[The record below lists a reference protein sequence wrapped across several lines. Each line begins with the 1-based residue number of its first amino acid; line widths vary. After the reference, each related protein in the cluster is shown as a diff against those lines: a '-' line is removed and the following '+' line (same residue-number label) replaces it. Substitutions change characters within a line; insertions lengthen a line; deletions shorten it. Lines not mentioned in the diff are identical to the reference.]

1 MHTSALQ
8 QRLATYK
15 LWKTRVARAIAELET
30 WLDLHRRATPRAREQ
45 LLAAAQTLAVDRL
58 TVAIVGEQA
67 GARTDLINAL
77 FFSGL
82 AMPLLPTVPSG
93 TAPCTTELWWDGGR
107 GEAYLRLLPVET
119 RAQDRSQSFRTPPGH
134 PEGYLEGFANIYAE
148 AARAILARRE
158 GAAPDPAITYPGL
171 KEGLEGVAFVDAC
184 VRSSRRNGA
193 WVKLAL

>member
-1 MHTSALQ
+1 M
-8 QRLATYK
+8 
-15 LWKTRVARAIAELET
+15 TRVPA
-30 WLDLHRRATPRAREQ
+30 
-45 LLAAAQTLAVDRL
+45 
-58 TVAIVGEQA
+58 
-67 GARTDLINAL
+67 
-77 FFSGL
+77 
-82 AMPLLPTVPSG
+82 
-93 TAPCTTELWWDGGR
+93 
-107 GEAYLRLLPVET
+107 
-119 RAQDRSQSFRTPPGH
+119 GH